1 VGTIIA
7 IANQKGGVG
16 KTTTAVHIGAYLGLV
31 GPVLLVDCDPQANAT
46 SWLGVDPR
54 TIRPSLYEALL
65 GESDLLETIR
75 PTDEH
80 GLWLAPANRNLAGA
94 PLELVDAPERELHL
108 RAALASVRERY
119 GVILLDCPP
128 SLDLLTVNALA
139 AADAVLV
146 PVQCEYLALEGLGQL
161 VDTIERVR
169 RHLNPKLELLGLLL
183 TMAQARTNL
192 SIQVQEQV
200 RQHFPGATF
209 DSVIPRAVRLSEA
222 PSHGQS
228 VLRYD
233 PTSRGAAAYAAV
245 ADELVQR
252 GFGLPAGGRA

>member
-1 VGTIIA
+1 MGAVIA
-7 IANQKGGVG
+7 VANQKGGVG
-16 KTTTAVHIGAYLGLV
+16 KTTTAVHIGAYLGLM

-46 SWLGVDPR
+46 SWLGADPR
-54 TIRPSLYEALL
+54 SVQPSLYEALI
-65 GESDLLETIR
+65 GERSLLDAVR
-75 PTDEH
+75 ATDEH

-94 PLELVDAPERELHL
+94 PIELVDLPDRELRL
-108 RAALASVRERY
+108 RAALAAVRDRY

-139 AADAVLV
+139 AADAVVV

-161 VDTIERVR
+161 VETIERVR
-169 RHLNPKLELLGLLL
+169 RYLNPRLELLGLLL

-192 SIQVQEQV
+192 STQVQDQV

-209 DSVIPRAVRLSEA
+209 GSVIPRAVRLSEA

-233 PTSRGAAAYAAV
+233 PTSRGAAAYAAL

-252 GFGLPAGGRA
+252 GYGLPAGGRA

>member
-1 VGTIIA
+1 VGSVIA

-16 KTTTAVHIGAYLGLV
+16 KTTTAVHVGAYLGLV
-31 GPVLLVDCDPQANAT
+31 APVLLVDCDPQANAT
-46 SWLGVDPR
+46 SWLGADPR
-54 TIRPSLYEALL
+54 TVEPSLYEVLM
-65 GESDLLETIR
+65 GECDILDTVRATE
-75 PTDEH
+75 EH
-80 GLWLAPANRNLAGA
+80 GLWLAPANRSLAGA
-94 PLELVDAPERELHL
+94 PIELIDLPDRELRL
-108 RAALASVRERY
+108 RAALAPAHDRY

-128 SLDLLTVNALA
+128 SLDLLAVNALA

-169 RHLNPKLELLGLLL
+169 QHLNPRLELLGLLL

-192 SIQVQEQV
+192 STQVQDQV

-209 DSVIPRAVRLSEA
+209 HSVIPRAVRLSEA

-233 PTSRGAAAYAAV
+233 PTSRGASAYAAL
-245 ADELVQR
+245 ADELVDR
-252 GFGLPAGGRA
+252 GYGLPAGGRR